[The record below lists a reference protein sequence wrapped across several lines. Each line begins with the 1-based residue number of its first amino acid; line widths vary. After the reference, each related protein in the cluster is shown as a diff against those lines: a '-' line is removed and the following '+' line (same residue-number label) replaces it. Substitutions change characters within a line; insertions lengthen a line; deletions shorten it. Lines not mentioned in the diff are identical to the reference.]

1 MMIRLNGKPRDFVLH
16 RLGELLSG
24 EGIEPETRGVAVAV
38 NGSVVPRSLWAE
50 TVLAEGDDVEIVKI
64 MQGG

>member
-1 MMIRLNGKPRDFVLH
+1 MIRLNGKPQENSPR
-16 RLGELLSG
+16 RLLSLLATQ
-24 EGIEPETRGVAVAV
+24 GIEPETRGVAVAV

-50 TVLAEGDDVEIVKI
+50 TALSDGDDVEIVKI